1 MFFKKNNKKESR
13 LKNVDKLVT
22 GVIIAWAIA
31 WAVWLSKTEK
41 WKEVISDLKEKNKD
55 KINVTKKFFSKS
67 YEFLGKTIAKWVS
80 IFNKK

>member
-1 MFFKKNNKKESR
+1 MFFKKKNKKESR

-22 GVIIAWAIA
+22 WVIIAWAIA

-41 WKEVISDLKEKNKD
+41 WKEVISSLKEKNKN
-55 KINVTKKFFSKS
+55 KISKTKKIFSKS

-80 IFNKK
+80 FFNKK

>member
-1 MFFKKNNKKESR
+1 MFFSKKKKKESR

-31 WAVWLSKTEK
+31 WAVWLSRTEK
-41 WKEVISDLKEKNKD
+41 WKEVIWDIKEKNKE
-55 KINVTKKFFSKS
+55 KISKTKKLFSKS